1 MTLTVRP
8 LTMPAE
14 KRKKEFYVAA
24 EKLFGE
30 RGYEK
35 VTMTEIAAQAG
46 MSKKTLYVYF
56 ADKEALLTSLVA
68 SSYIWPEHAF
78 NREPNDAVD
87 ALKIRL
93 KVIADHVL
101 SDRHLKLCRLEIGRA
116 SCRERVCQ
124 YV

>member
-1 MTLTVRP
+1 MTRTGRP
-8 LTMPAE
+8 LAMPAE
-14 KRKKEFYVAA
+14 ERKKEVYVAA

-68 SSYIWPEHAF
+68 SRSEEHTSELQSLMRLSY
-78 NREPNDAVD
+78 AVFC
-87 ALKIRL
+87 LKTKKTDEL
-93 KVIADHVL
+93 T
-101 SDRHLKLCRLEIGRA
+101 
-116 SCRERVCQ
+116 
-124 YV
+124 